1 MRRALLLIAVMSLLL
16 PSAAAAKDLR
26 KKVGIGF
33 NNNFSSVSSLS
44 VKVGLP
50 TNKATVNVQVQ
61 GLVGFSLDT
70 SALERFFAGGR
81 AILPVVAE
89 DNLNVYGALGGGWVR
104 FATGDDAARVQAV
117 LGVEF
122 FMFGL
127 ERLGF
132 SAEFGVNLDVAPGI
146 FELATT
152 SGTAASVGVHYY
164 FGK

>member
-1 MRRALLLIAVMSLLL
+1 MRRALLIVALCSLLL
-16 PSAAAAKDLR
+16 PSLASAKDLR

-33 NNNFSSVSSLS
+33 NNNFSAVSSLS

-50 TNKATVNVQVQ
+50 TAKETVNVQLQ
-61 GLVGFSLDT
+61 GLVGFSLTTT
-70 SALERFFAGGR
+70 SLETFFAGGR
-81 AILPVVAE
+81 VLLPFVAE
-89 DNLNVYGALGGGWVR
+89 DNLNVYGAIGGGYVR
-104 FATGDDAARVQAV
+104 FSTATAAARVQAV
-117 LGVEF
+117 IGAEF

-132 SAEFGVNLDVAPGI
+132 SAEFGVNLDVAPGV
-146 FELATT
+146 FEIGTT

>member
-81 AILPVVAE
+81 AILPV
-89 DNLNVYGALGGGWVR
+89 LGGGWVR